1 MWSGCGMAAIF
12 ASPVS
17 AVILVMELL
26 LFEFRPRSI
35 IPVALASVTAT
46 SIRYIRLGAEP
57 IFHMPDIIRPTGEAM
72 CFYIALGALMGLAAV
87 AITKLLYWIEDA
99 YTWLP
104 MHWMWYPAL
113 GGLAVGGIGS
123 FAPQTLGVGYENI
136 EQAISGELVGSAALF
151 LCVMKFASW
160 SIALGSGTS
169 GGTLAPLFTIGG
181 ALGALVGGLAASWF
195 PTAQINVGV
204 SALIGMAAIFAGASR
219 ALLSSVV
226 FAFETTLQPM
236 GLLPLLGGCSASYL
250 ISAFCMKNTI
260 MTEKIVRRGVRVPA
274 EYSADIFDQILVRE
288 VYTRQITILQAEQN
302 LLSVREWIASGQAN
316 AQHQG
321 FPVVDHHN
329 HLLGVVTRRDLLE
342 SDTTSL
348 VTVREIVKR
357 PPIVIHENRSL
368 REAVNLMVRENVGRL
383 PVVDRHGNRLL
394 GILTRGDVLSAQL
407 RQIEDNTILRRH
419 IQILSKVRGQIS
431 GQVQGHPRE
440 RRIPDEV

>member
-1 MWSGCGMAAIF
+1 MAAI
-12 ASPVS
+12 
-17 AVILVMELL
+17 L
-26 LFEFRPRSI
+26 
-35 IPVALASVTAT
+35 
-46 SIRYIRLGAEP
+46 
-57 IFHMPDIIRPTGEAM
+57 
-72 CFYIALGALMGLAAV
+72 
-87 AITKLLYWIEDA
+87 
-99 YTWLP
+99 
-104 MHWMWYPAL
+104 
-113 GGLAVGGIGS
+113 
-123 FAPQTLGVGYENI
+123 
-136 EQAISGELVGSAALF
+136 
-151 LCVMKFASW
+151 
-160 SIALGSGTS
+160 
-169 GGTLAPLFTIGG
+169 
-181 ALGALVGGLAASWF
+181 
-195 PTAQINVGV
+195 
-204 SALIGMAAIFAGASR
+204 GASR
-219 ALLSSVV
+219 ALLCSV

-383 PVVDRHGNRLL
+383 PVVDNTNRLL
-394 GILTRGDVLSAQL
+394 GILTREMCCLGKLARSK
-407 RQIEDNTILRRH
+407 TIR
-419 IQILSKVRGQIS
+419 S
-431 GQVQGHPRE
+431 
-440 RRIPDEV
+440 